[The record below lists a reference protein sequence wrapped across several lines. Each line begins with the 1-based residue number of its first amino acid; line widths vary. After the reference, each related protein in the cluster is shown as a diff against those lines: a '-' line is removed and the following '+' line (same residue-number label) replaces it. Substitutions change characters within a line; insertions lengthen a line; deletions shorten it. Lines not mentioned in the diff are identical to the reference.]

1 MCRYASSP
9 VRSRCSV
16 TRLRRAFQT
25 VAVASEQISVFPVIN
40 DISLKDYQ
48 LLLKVAEEVDK
59 K

>member
-1 MCRYASSP
+1 M
-9 VRSRCSV
+9 
-16 TRLRRAFQT
+16 
-25 VAVASEQISVFPVIN
+25 SVFPVIN

>member
-1 MCRYASSP
+1 M
-9 VRSRCSV
+9 
-16 TRLRRAFQT
+16 
-25 VAVASEQISVFPVIN
+25 N